1 MDLLLF
7 DHTRHSPSL
16 ASLSRSMAARDL
28 KILDFCIPVNPYFP
42 TAEMFSRFREGLVQA
57 LRFYPSS
64 NKAIANE
71 LSSVL
76 QLAPETVVVG
86 NGSTELIT
94 FLNLTMVRESL
105 AIAVPTFSRWTDEPE
120 SLGRAVHLFAT
131 PPDDGFKLDA
141 REFVRFV
148 RRTGARAAVI
158 CNPNNPTGA
167 LLPPAE
173 LLSMLEQLGDLDL
186 VVVDESF
193 IDFADESTVPSI
205 AADAVTLHNV
215 VILKSLG
222 KNFGLHGLRLG
233 CAIANEKLAGRLQS
247 ALPHWNVNGMA
258 EMLVFELASHLD
270 QYETGR
276 KRVVRDRIA
285 LAAALGQIESLE
297 VFPSKANFV
306 YVRLTA
312 EIDGVEVR
320 NRLLVDHGCLVR
332 QCGNKVGSSSQ
343 FLRIAARPGEDVV
356 VLLAALRCVI
366 AQLQ

>member
-1 MDLLLF
+1 MDVKP
-7 DHTRHSPSL
+7 TVP
-16 ASLSRSMAARDL
+16 ARDRKL
-28 KILDFCIPVNPYFP
+28 LDFCIPANPYFP
-42 TAEMFSRFREGLVQA
+42 TAEMFSRFREGLVDA

-64 NKAIANE
+64 NKAIASE
-71 LSSVL
+71 LASVL
-76 QLAPETVVVG
+76 QLGPETVVVA

-94 FLNLTMVRESL
+94 FLNLTMLRESL

-131 PPDDGFKLDA
+131 HPDDGFQLDA
-141 REFVRFV
+141 TEFVRFV

-173 LLSMLEQLGDLDL
+173 LLSLLERLGDLDL

-205 AADAVTLHNV
+205 AADAVNFPNV

-222 KNFGLHGLRLG
+222 KNFGLHGVRLG
-233 CAIANEKLAGRLQS
+233 CAIANEKLAARLQS
-247 ALPHWNVNGMA
+247 ALPYWNVNGMA
-258 EMLVFELASHLD
+258 EMLVFEVAAHMD
-270 QYETGR
+270 EYETSR
-276 KRVVRDRIA
+276 KRVVRDRVA

-297 VFPSKANFV
+297 VFPSKANFL
-306 YVRLTA
+306 YVRLAA
-312 EIDGVEVR
+312 EVDGVELR

-332 QCGNKVGSSSQ
+332 ECGNKVGSSSQ
-343 FLRIAARPGEDVV
+343 FFRIAARPGDEVF
-356 VLLAALRCVI
+356 VLLAALRSVM